1 MVVVHPLVLLSVVD
15 HYNRV
20 AKDTKKR
27 VVGILLGTKFKGK
40 IDVTNSYAV
49 PFEEDA
55 KNPMIWY
62 LDHNYHESMYAMF
75 KKVNAKEKIIGW
87 YSTGPKIKAA
97 DLEIQELLRRYTA
110 EPVLCIVDVNPKDDL
125 EIPTSAYISVE
136 SKPEDKSKGRRTFQH
151 VPSEIGAY
159 EAEEVGVEHLLRN
172 IRDTSAGTVS
182 DQVNDRLNALKG
194 LKKRLHEIQGY
205 LENVVSGKVPI
216 NHQIMYNI
224 QDMFNLR
231 PDLRVAELV
240 KAFAIKGNDNMLAVY
255 LSSMIRSILALHSLI
270 MNKLKNSGI
279 LDRESEEKEKK
290 RAEEEAK
297 KKAVEAEAKEKEKQ
311 MGKNGKGPKNINK

>member
-1 MVVVHPLVLLSVVD
+1 MVLLSVVD

-27 VVGILLGTKFKGK
+27 VVGILLGTVYKGK

-49 PFEEDA
+49 PFEEDN

-62 LDHNYHESMYAMF
+62 LDHNYHEDMYAMF
-75 KKVNAKEKIIGW
+75 KKVNAKEKVIGW
-87 YSTGPKIKAA
+87 YSTGPKIKPA
-97 DLEIQELLRRYTA
+97 DLQVNELIRRYTS
-110 EPVLCIVDVNPKDDL
+110 EPVMCIVDVNPADDL
-125 EIPTSAYISVE
+125 EIPTKAYISVE
-136 SKPEDKSKGRRTFQH
+136 SKPEEKSKGRRTFQY

-172 IRDTSAGTVS
+172 IRDTSQGTVA

-205 LENVVSGKVPI
+205 LENVCAGKAPV

-240 KAFAIKGNDNMLAVY
+240 QSFAIKGNDNMLAVY

-270 MNKLKNSGI
+270 MNKLKNSGV
-279 LDRESEEKEKK
+279 LDRESAEKEKK
-290 RAEEEAK
+290 REEEEAK
-297 KKAVEAEAKEKEKQ
+297 KKAAEEASKEKEKN
-311 MGKNGKGPKNINK
+311 MGKGTKGPKNQKI